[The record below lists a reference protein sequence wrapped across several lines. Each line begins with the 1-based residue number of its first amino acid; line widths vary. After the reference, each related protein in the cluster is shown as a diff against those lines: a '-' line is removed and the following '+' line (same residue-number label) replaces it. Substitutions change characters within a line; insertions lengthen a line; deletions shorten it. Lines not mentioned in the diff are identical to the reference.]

1 MQGLPHHL
9 VIFAREPRLGRVKR
23 RLARDIGDH
32 AAFAFYRDQLRGLL
46 RALGRDPRWTTWLA
60 VTPDAAAA
68 RPIWPPRIP
77 VFGQGEGDLGQRMAR
92 VFASL
97 PPGPAL
103 IVGSD
108 IPRIGRGDVARAFRS
123 LGRAE
128 ATLGPSGDGG
138 YWLVGLRRLRPQPP
152 DLFAGVRWSGPYAY
166 DDTLATLP
174 AGWRIGQEP
183 VLEDVDTGGDYHRLM
198 GTLAA
203 REVRS

>member
-1 MQGLPHHL
+1 MSPLCAASVGAIWSRSTGLRSP
-9 VIFAREPRLGRVKR
+9 VPRATAGEAISGAGR
-23 RLARDIGDH
+23 
-32 AAFAFYRDQLRGLL
+32 
-46 RALGRDPRWTTWLA
+46 
-60 VTPDAAAA
+60 
-68 RPIWPPRIP
+68 
-77 VFGQGEGDLGQRMAR
+77 
-92 VFASL
+92 
-97 PPGPAL
+97 
-103 IVGSD
+103 D